1 MTSTWSSSPALGTA
15 RRACSAPAYLEG
27 TYSEIYPDKSEDE
40 DGMRKFFKQFSFPG
54 HIGSH
59 VTPETPGSIHE
70 GGELGYSLS
79 HAYGTALD
87 NPDLIVACVVG
98 DGEGRN
104 LDPLATAWHSNKFI
118 DPVRATARCCRS

>member
-1 MTSTWSSSPALGTA
+1 MIFMAGPGHGAPGVLG
-15 RRACSAPAYLEG
+15 PAYLEG
-27 TYSEIYPDKSEDE
+27 TYSEVYPDKSEDA
-40 DGMRKFFKQFSFPG
+40 DGLQKFFKQFSFPG

-79 HAYGTALD
+79 HAYGACLD

-98 DGEGRN
+98 DGERPRPGRW
-104 LDPLATAWHSNKFI
+104 PPPGTRTSSSTPSATAW
-118 DPVRATARCCRS
+118 CCRS